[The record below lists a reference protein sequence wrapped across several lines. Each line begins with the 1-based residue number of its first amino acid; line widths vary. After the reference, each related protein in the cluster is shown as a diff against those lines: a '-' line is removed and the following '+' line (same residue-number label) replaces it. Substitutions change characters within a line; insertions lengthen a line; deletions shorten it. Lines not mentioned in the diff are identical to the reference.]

1 MKHSSR
7 PWFVLL
13 LAASIV
19 GSFGFG
25 SPGAALAA
33 EPAGR
38 AEQPAAPKTPQ
49 AWSFDEAMAQ
59 LHMAPKDV
67 YLQYVVLQLARN
79 EGKLD
84 EAERYLGRLRRSR
97 GREPDREVDLFAM
110 FTGALAVQEALQ
122 LDTMLAGDAADKPTE
137 AASTV
142 PVAQL
147 VGPEIQSHPWGKMLA
162 AQKLAGKEP
171 QISPLAL
178 CVPADRYFVHSRSL
192 TKLLEI
198 ADAGDLWGA
207 HLFNQAA
214 KTATTHHTSQRLKQQ
229 LAVRTDPLTRPFYD
243 MVVDD
248 VALTGSDLYFREGT
262 DVTILF
268 RLKQPKVFRVRMDGF
283 LLEAEKSRPDAVRT
297 TGTIDGVEYVYVA
310 TPDRAIHAFSAYPRP
325 DLHVRSNSK
334 AGLERVLKAIA
345 GGKDVERLGETTEL
359 KYIRTL
365 FEQGDPRED
374 VLVYLSDP
382 FIRRQVSAQVKL
394 TERRRMI
401 CYNHLRMIGHAAT
414 LYQTQY
420 GRAPR
425 SLAEL
430 AEHGCAPGLFGEG
443 TLRCPCGGRYA
454 LSADGV
460 QGVCSVHG
468 PADRLVPG
476 SETPIEK
483 VTEAEAEEYREFVER
498 YSQYWRQFF
507 DPIVLRLQA
516 TPEQYRAET
525 LILPMLDNSL
535 YSGLATALG
544 GEPEPLDALPVPP
557 SNIFS
562 MAVRWNKE
570 KLLAEDDALSGLG
583 REMAGVGLPPGA
595 MRVSPKDLIEKG
607 LGNQVGLHV
616 CDASPMFDMN
626 LTGMMGDMLRGSG
639 GGNWGS
645 EMTMIGF
652 LVASLNTPVY
662 VSVPVRDAEMVDTF
676 LDDLDTMLATIA
688 RQQPRVA
695 WFEIDHD
702 FYKLQLD
709 GLPEPARC
717 YTLSI
722 GPVKW
727 RVFFARLG
735 DGVYI
740 ASKPFILE
748 EIAKIADRKPDA
760 PGPTAHGM
768 IRIRPEHWNQILS
781 TFRLGWAE
789 SSRQSCLTNLAPLS
803 SVARAMRA
811 STKGELTMEAVQRRA
826 AAVHGVGFFC
836 PDGGHYELSADGTQV
851 TCGVHGSAWQ
861 PRQQAAPSTGSPVD
875 QLMKD
880 FAGATAELTFLED
893 GLHAVVTIRRKPKAN

>member
-1 MKHSSR
+1 MKLSPPRWMALFLVASTA
-7 PWFVLL
+7 WNLGF
-13 LAASIV
+13 AA
-19 GSFGFG
+19 
-25 SPGAALAA
+25 PGTAPAA
-33 EPAGR
+33 EPANR
-38 AEQPAAPKTPQ
+38 AEQPAPRKTPQ
-49 AWSFDEAMAQ
+49 AWSLDEAIARSR
-59 LHMAPKDV
+59 MAPKDV

-84 EAERYLGRLRRSR
+84 EMGPELPWLRPSRSD
-97 GREPDREVDLFAM
+97 EPNREVDLFAM

-122 LDTMLAGDAADKPTE
+122 IDTMLAENAADNPSE
-137 AASTV
+137 ANSIVSITDLA
-142 PVAQL
+142 
-147 VGPEIQSHPWGKMLA
+147 GPEIESHPWGKMLA
-162 AQKLAGKEP
+162 AQSIAGKVPE
-171 QISPLAL
+171 ISPLAL
-178 CVPADRYFVHSRSL
+178 CVPADRFFVHSQSL
-192 TKLLEI
+192 TKLLEL

-207 HLFNQAA
+207 HLFNQVA
-214 KTATTHHTSQRLKQQ
+214 KSAQTHDTSGRLKQQ
-229 LAVRTDPLTRPFYD
+229 LAVRTDPLSRPFYD
-243 MVVDD
+243 MVVAD

-262 DVTILF
+262 DVTVLF
-268 RLKQPKVFRVRMDGF
+268 RLKQPKVFRARMDGF

-297 TGTIDGVEYVYVA
+297 IGTIDGVEYVHVA
-310 TPDRAIHAFSAYPRP
+310 TPDRAIHVFSAYPRP

-334 AGLERVLKAIA
+334 AGLQCVLATIA
-345 GGKDVERLGETTEL
+345 GGKDMERLGETTEL

-374 VLVYLSDP
+374 VFIYLSDP
-382 FIRRQVSAQVKL
+382 FIRRQVGPTVKL

-420 GRAPR
+420 GRAPK

-430 AEHGCAPGLFGEG
+430 AAHGCAPGVFGEG
-443 TLRCPCGGRYA
+443 ALRCPCGGQYA
-454 LSADGV
+454 LSADGT

-468 PADRLVPG
+468 HADRLVPG
-476 SETPIEK
+476 SETTIEQ
-483 VTEAEAEEYREFVER
+483 VTEAEAQAYREFVEQ
-498 YSQYWRQFF
+498 YNQYWRQYF
-507 DPIVLRLQA
+507 DPIVIRLQA
-516 TPEQYRAET
+516 APKQYRAET

-535 YSGLATALG
+535 YTGLATTLG

-562 MAVRWNKE
+562 MVVRWNKE
-570 KLLAEDDALSGLG
+570 KLLAESDALKDLG
-583 REMAGVGLPPGA
+583 REMADVGLPPSA
-595 MRVSPKDLIEKG
+595 MRVSPKDLLEKG

-626 LTGMMGDMLRGSG
+626 LTSMMGDMLRGAQ

-662 VSVPVRDAEMVDTF
+662 LSAPVRDTDMVDTF
-676 LDDLDTMLATIA
+676 LDDLDGMLATMA
-688 RQQPRVA
+688 RQQPRAA

-709 GLPEPARC
+709 GLTEPARC
-717 YTLSI
+717 YTLSF

-735 DGVYI
+735 NGLYI

-748 EIAKIADRKPDA
+748 EIAKLADRKPDA

-768 IRIRPEHWNQILS
+768 IRIRPEHWNQILA

-789 SSRQSCLTNLAPLS
+789 SSRQSCLDNLASLS

-811 STKGELTMEAVQRRA
+811 SIEAELTMKAVQQRA
-826 AAVHGVGFFC
+826 AEVQGVDFFC
-836 PDGGHYELSADGTQV
+836 PDGGKYELSVDGTQV
-851 TCGVHGSAWQ
+851 TCSVHGGTDQ
-861 PRQQAAPSTGSPVD
+861 PRQQAAPSAGSPIDRV
-875 QLMKD
+875 MKD

-893 GLHAVVTIRRKPKAN
+893 GLHAVVTIRRK